1 MNRRQRKKRFK
12 KIYGMNPYQYENWL
26 KDHWKEIMV
35 AAIASTSEIIKTGFN
50 QLGKEVEEAVQTI
63 RNGIDEIT
71 EEIREAARYIAACD
85 LQKGEN
91 DDGEN
96 GIDP

>member
-1 MNRRQRKKRFK
+1 MNRRQRKKQFK
-12 KIYGMNPYQYENWL
+12 KIYGTNPNQYEKWL
-26 KDHWKEIMV
+26 EDHWKEIMV
-35 AAIASTSEIIKTGFN
+35 AAIARTSETIKTGFN
-50 QLGKEVEEAVQTI
+50 QRGKEVAEAVQMI

-71 EEIREAARYIAACD
+71 EKIREAARYIAACD

-96 GIDP
+96 GINS